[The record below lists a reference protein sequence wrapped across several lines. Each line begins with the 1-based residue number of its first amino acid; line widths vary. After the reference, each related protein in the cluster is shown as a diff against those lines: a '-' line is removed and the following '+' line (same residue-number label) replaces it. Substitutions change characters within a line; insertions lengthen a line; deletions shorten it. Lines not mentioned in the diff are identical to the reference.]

1 MYKLVGAKLWWIVG
15 CSLSAILPASAPSAQ
30 ESSPPRTSP
39 EEVNAPWDDLISV
52 LRKSPTRED
61 QRNRASQG
69 TNQRDES
76 LAREAPREL
85 QPNAVPDDHE
95 EPDRSGAL
103 PPVSTAPTSRPTRQG
118 LGEEKAS
125 GQPASATRPRYET
138 TGRMPKSENHR
149 GRERQVS
156 SSASSGGA
164 AVESTPSSRRKS
176 NRQNG
181 PEFSSTVI
189 PEFPRSL
196 LPTSVTR

>member
-1 MYKLVGAKLWWIVG
+1 MFAFRHLACF
-15 CSLSAILPASAPSAQ
+15 CSLGTGIEPTTDVARGGKCSLGRFDIRVAH
-30 ESSPPRTSP
+30 
-39 EEVNAPWDDLISV
+39 
-52 LRKSPTRED
+52 SPTRED

-118 LGEEKAS
+118 LGEVKAS